1 MPKRKPHL
9 LQGVDGAR
17 EGDVVDVAH
26 AVVVVLL
33 EEQLHLLGRR
43 LDAQPR
49 EPLHELLARDV
60 VDHLGR
66 VLGEGEVVEDALDV
80 DLADAEAVAHLLEQ
94 RREAR
99 LLRMGA

>member
-33 EEQLHLLGRR
+33 EEQLDLLGRR

-49 EPLHELLARDV
+49 QPLHD
-60 VDHLGR
+60 
-66 VLGEGEVVEDALDV
+66 EG
-80 DLADAEAVAHLLEQ
+80 Q
-94 RREAR
+94 
-99 LLRMGA
+99 G